1 MLPFQKLLPVHKKKM
16 SHTKKNNCQPI
27 IILSNLFKI
36 RETYADETNTDFD
49 DISSKSKC
57 GFQKSYSAQHCLL
70 YLLYLWFDIILLTF
84 THAYLSH
91 RLQETNV
98 GSTFCELM
106 SILFNGLQGSI
117 LGSLLFINC
126 ICDLFILND
135 HLEFGSYVD
144 YTTASAFENNS
155 EEILG
160 ELGKHMSNIFGWFLH
175 NCLRAN
181 AKKFHHFFKVQSCK
195 LKEAL
200 INDRLLALK
209 VS

>member
-1 MLPFQKLLPVHKKKM
+1 
-16 SHTKKNNCQPI
+16 
-27 IILSNLFKI
+27 
-36 RETYADETNTDFD
+36 
-49 DISSKSKC
+49 
-57 GFQKSYSAQHCLL
+57 
-70 YLLYLWFDIILLTF
+70 
-84 THAYLSH
+84 
-91 RLQETNV
+91 
-98 GSTFCELM
+98 M

-160 ELGKHMSNIFGWFLH
+160 ELGKHMSNICEWFLH

-209 VS
+209 VSWKFRIPTINNFAVTYPWNLPFSWKVAYFLTVSSVFSVYKQNFKKETPEQVFPCEFCESFRTPFLQNTSERLLLEIRKCFSSAKL

>member
-1 MLPFQKLLPVHKKKM
+1 
-16 SHTKKNNCQPI
+16 
-27 IILSNLFKI
+27 
-36 RETYADETNTDFD
+36 
-49 DISSKSKC
+49 
-57 GFQKSYSAQHCLL
+57 
-70 YLLYLWFDIILLTF
+70 
-84 THAYLSH
+84 
-91 RLQETNV
+91 
-98 GSTFCELM
+98 M
-106 SILFNGLQGSI
+106 SILFGVPQGSVFRP
-117 LGSLLFINC
+117 LLFIVY

-144 YTTASAFENNS
+144 DTTASAYENNS

-160 ELGKHMSNIFGWFLH
+160 ELGKHMSNICEWFLH
-175 NCLRAN
+175 NCLRAS